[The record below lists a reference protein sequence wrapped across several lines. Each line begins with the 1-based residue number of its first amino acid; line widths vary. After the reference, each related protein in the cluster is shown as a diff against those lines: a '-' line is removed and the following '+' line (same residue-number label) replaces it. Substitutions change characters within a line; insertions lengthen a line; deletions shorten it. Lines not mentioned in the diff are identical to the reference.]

1 MATHILLIDTIKTFE
16 TQLSAIPGIIV
27 EVGSQRQPGQGSSYQ
42 LRQLAASQGRGF
54 LTIDADARVSG
65 IARAVVGNCAVNGK
79 GEEVLAGGVDPIVC
93 LYLDNYDVIY
103 SETHASGL
111 KDRIGN
117 HYEQTLGY
125 TFKDAHRQNLRS
137 ALVHL
142 QQLEAAFGRLTE
154 KCIVAVDDTKLKK
167 TNNFLYYWGK
177 GCAVVPV
184 LLQSGFTIHANNQD
198 GVVLQR
204 GLVVPDLPSR

>member
-1 MATHILLIDTIKTFE
+1 MATHTLLIESIKSLE
-16 TQLSAIPGIIV
+16 SQLKDIPGIFV
-27 EVGSQRQPGQGSSYQ
+27 EIGSQRHPGQGSSFQ
-42 LRQLAASQGRGF
+42 LQQLAASQKRKF
-54 LTIDADARVSG
+54 LTIDADAD
-65 IARAVVGNCAVNGK
+65 IAALAHSVVGNCSIYGK
-79 GEEVLAGGVDPIVC
+79 GEDVLAADNAPIVC

-125 TFKDAHRQNLRS
+125 SFKDAHHQNFNS

-142 QQLEAAFGRLTE
+142 QQLKAAFGRLTE
-154 KCIVAVDDTKLKK
+154 KCIVAVDDTTIKK
-167 TNNFLYYWGK
+167 ANSFLYYWGK